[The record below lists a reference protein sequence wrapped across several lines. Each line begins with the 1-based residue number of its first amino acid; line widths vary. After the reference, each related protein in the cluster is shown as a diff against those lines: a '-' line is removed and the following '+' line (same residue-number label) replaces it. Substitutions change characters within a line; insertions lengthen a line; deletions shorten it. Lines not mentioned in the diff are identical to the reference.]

1 MEPREVKIHTEFIK
15 LEGLLKFEGE
25 AETGGE
31 AKAMIQSGLVKVNG
45 EVCTQRGRKLRP
57 GDEVALAG
65 AVLKLV

>member
-1 MEPREVKIHTEFIK
+1 MEKHEVKITTEFIK

-57 GDEVALAG
+57 GDEVALEG